1 VFNNF
6 EVGRQKLINLLYAD
20 RKNEKFKTPHLMI
33 SVILFIISLVVLGIA
48 YFLVLKKPTAGYQ
61 VKDEEIITAMILGV
75 VGTLL
80 FFFSLSGFFLKVIQ
94 QNKSVYLKGLNM
106 FVLRQLNSKIN
117 TAYVSITMVCLMLF
131 LAICGL
137 SFGMSISKSL
147 TSEME
152 RFNPY
157 DATYTLFASEDIYD
171 ESGEW
176 IDSKNLDINLL
187 DEFKQTKIPVN
198 SYAKKMVE
206 FKLYDSD
213 LRMDLGDRN
222 YGCDLIKL
230 SDYNKLLEMQ
240 GKPTVTVSGNEFIV
254 NCIDAALCDDF
265 FDYTSKNNLYVG
277 DKEMTL
283 KNADESVIFNT
294 RSQYGFIFVLSDELL
309 INQEIRMN
317 MLVFDYI
324 EQTKEYNELFTR
336 ASQQMTSNVTERTQT
351 EDNNISV
358 STYSLQKIN
367 NFEESKSTSVTVAYL
382 AVYIGIVF
390 LIISAVMLAIT
401 QLSEASDNSARYGL
415 LGKLGADG
423 KMINKALF
431 SQIAIYFGVPLL
443 LALVHAIFGLR
454 FANDLITQIGKS
466 NILRDSALTAVVLI
480 TIYGGYF
487 LATYF
492 GSKRIIG
499 NK

>member
-1 VFNNF
+1 
-6 EVGRQKLINLLYAD
+6 
-20 RKNEKFKTPHLMI
+20 
-33 SVILFIISLVVLGIA
+33 
-48 YFLVLKKPTAGYQ
+48 
-61 VKDEEIITAMILGV
+61 
-75 VGTLL
+75 
-80 FFFSLSGFFLKVIQ
+80 
-94 QNKSVYLKGLNM
+94 
-106 FVLRQLNSKIN
+106 
-117 TAYVSITMVCLMLF
+117 
-131 LAICGL
+131 
-137 SFGMSISKSL
+137 
-147 TSEME
+147 
-152 RFNPY
+152 
-157 DATYTLFASEDIYD
+157 
-171 ESGEW
+171 
-176 IDSKNLDINLL
+176 
-187 DEFKQTKIPVN
+187 
-198 SYAKKMVE
+198 
-206 FKLYDSD
+206 
-213 LRMDLGDRN
+213 
-222 YGCDLIKL
+222 
-230 SDYNKLLEMQ
+230 MQ

-265 FDYTSKNNLYVG
+265 FDYISKNKLYIG

-309 INQEIRMN
+309 INQEIRIN

-401 QLSEASDNSARYGL
+401 QLSEASDNTHRYGL
-415 LGKLGADG
+415 LRKLGADG

-454 FANDLITQIGKS
+454 FANDLITQVGKS